1 MARRNPKIA
10 NTLLVSSVMVFLGS
24 LVANLAG
31 LGVHGAWVFVAGLV
45 AALTFVWYRQVRIS
59 LTLGMLIAMVLGVTF
74 GYFFPAVSAD
84 LDVVSKVFL
93 KLIKTSI
100 APLLLGTL
108 IVGIAGHT
116 DLKSVGRMGIKS
128 LIYFELVTTVALA
141 IGLFAI
147 NLTQAGNDPA
157 IQIPPDLSLPQN
169 LAAPKGWKDIVLH
182 SFPDNIAKSIAD
194 GEVLQ
199 VVVFAVLFAIG
210 AALLPADKRRPILV
224 FAESLSEVMFKFVR
238 LVMYLAPL
246 AVGAA
251 MAVTVGKLGLE
262 AMRPLGLLLLTLYGA
277 LVVFVLIVLVPIA
290 LSARIPLTQFWK
302 AVREPAGIAFAT
314 TSSEAALP
322 SALQRMERF
331 GVPKHVVAFVLPTG
345 YSFNLDGTT
354 LYLSLASVF
363 VAQVAGIEL
372 SIGQQIVMCLTLMLT
387 SKGVAGVPRA
397 SFVILVGTIAA
408 FGIPPE
414 TALVVMG
421 VDAVMDMARTAI
433 NVTGNCLASC
443 VVARWEGVFEDE
455 KAKRFTDDLA
465 PELG

>member
-1 MARRNPKIA
+1 
-10 NTLLVSSVMVFLGS
+10 
-24 LVANLAG
+24 
-31 LGVHGAWVFVAGLV
+31 
-45 AALTFVWYRQVRIS
+45 
-59 LTLGMLIAMVLGVTF
+59 MLIAMLLGVTF
-74 GYFFPAVSAD
+74 GYLFPDVSAD

-116 DLKSVGRMGIKS
+116 DLKSVGRMGVKS

-141 IGLFAI
+141 IGLVAI

-157 IQIPPDLSLPQN
+157 IQIPPDASLPQN
-169 LAAPKGWKDIVLH
+169 LAAPKGWKEIVLH
-182 SFPDNIAKSIAD
+182 TFPDNIARSIAD

-199 VVVFAVLFAIG
+199 VVVFAVLFAVG
-210 AALLPADKRRPILV
+210 AALLPHDKRKPMID

-238 LVMYLAPL
+238 IVMYLAPL

-262 AMRPLGLLLLTLYGA
+262 AMRPLGMLLLTLYGA
-277 LVVFVLIVLVPIA
+277 LIVFVLAVLVPIA
-290 LSARIPLTQFWK
+290 LWARIPLRKFWQ

-331 GVPKHVVAFVLPTG
+331 GVPKHIVAFVLPTG

-372 SIGQQIVMCLTLMLT
+372 SIEQQIVMCLTLMLT

-421 VDAVMDMARTAI
+421 VDALMDMARTAI

-443 VVARWEGVFEDE
+443 VIARWEGAFQDDRAHAFVDVPVTDE
-455 KAKRFTDDLA
+455 PPAA
-465 PELG
+465 